1 MKVTEDMI
9 TRAIEA
15 MEVGEPNN
23 LRTAIDDVLRRKY
36 VRVALEAA
44 LADLPEPDELASA
57 AATARRDVGF
67 LDLRVLDAEAAISR
81 VRGELTKARKLT
93 PEVNAFH
100 ADIARALDGHREARP
115 SRVVSE
121 PGAGIKVTAL
131 ELTPAE
137 QEALSTGGARIPA
150 SGDAPSILPKFL
162 FSQRDAARKAAV
174 AAHERW
180 HAGEGWVRRPVEQG
194 GDFLVD
200 YWAYVVNAA
209 IEALPGRRSKEG
221 R

>member
-1 MKVTEDMI
+1 MMVTEDMI

-15 MEVGEPNN
+15 MEVGEPKD
-23 LRTAIDDVLRRKY
+23 LRTAIDNVLRRKY

-44 LADLPEPDELASA
+44 LADVSEPDELASA

-67 LDLRVLDAEAAISR
+67 LDLRVLDAEAANMR

-93 PEVNAFH
+93 PEVSAFH
-100 ADIARALDGHREARP
+100 DDIARALDGHREVRP

-121 PGAGIKVTAL
+121 PGAGIKITAL

-137 QEALSTGGARIPA
+137 QDALSTGGARIPA
-150 SGDAPSILPKFL
+150 SGELPAWVETLASDWENRAAGTGWGNGAPWLRGCA
-162 FSQRDAARKAAV
+162 RDLR
-174 AAHERW
+174 ER
-180 HAGEGWVRRPVEQG
+180 A
-194 GDFLVD
+194 
-200 YWAYVVNAA
+200 
-209 IEALPGRRSKEG
+209 KEG